1 MKPIFHKI
9 HCLFFNSYPF
19 AFSVF
24 SVFFTAVL
32 IFINYHFNLNEYL
45 VHAYSQNSLQI
56 ILYFFIYFSAFII
69 CFVAY
74 SFFTKAY
81 KFWQQKLFWI
91 IAISAPLIFG
101 FQQYFYQYQNFV
113 TTYFSTNSQA
123 IYLTTFE
130 WLCRSIILL
139 SYSFLIWKI
148 TQRNDENNFST
159 NNVSVPKNMYW
170 YMIAIIVPFV
180 VLAASTPSFQEA
192 YPKIKTVLNHEPS
205 LAKAFHFEAAYT
217 LNFIAIEVFF
227 RYILIIVLAKY
238 CGPACI
244 MAMATFYCTI
254 HFGKPLTEC
263 VSSFFGGILLGII
276 AYEYKT
282 IKGGILLHLT
292 IAYTMELAGNWF
304 IKPTVI
310 QL

>member
-1 MKPIFHKI
+1 MKPIFQRI
-9 HCLFFNSYPF
+9 HHLFFTTYPI

-24 SVFFTAVL
+24 IILFTALL
-32 IFINYHFNLNEYL
+32 IYINYHFNLNEYI
-45 VHAYSQNSLQI
+45 VNSYSKNYLQI
-56 ILYFFIYFSAFII
+56 VLYFFIYVIAFIV
-69 CFVAY
+69 CFVGYSIITNDY
-74 SFFTKAY
+74 SF
-81 KFWQQKLFWI
+81 WQRKLFWI
-91 IAISAPLIFG
+91 IVVSAPLAFG

-113 TTYFSTNSQA
+113 TAYFSTDNQA
-123 IYLTTFE
+123 VYFTTFE

-139 SYSFLIWKI
+139 SYSFLIWRI
-148 TQRNDENNFST
+148 TQKNDENNFST
-159 NNVSVPKNMYW
+159 KEVSVPKNMYL
-170 YMIAIIVPFV
+170 YMIAIIVPFII
-180 VLAASTPSFQEA
+180 LAASTPSFQEA

-227 RYILIIVLAKY
+227 RYVLIIVLAKY

-263 VSSFFGGILLGII
+263 ISSFFGGILLGII

-292 IAYTMELAGNWF
+292 IAYTMEIAGYWF
-304 IKPTVI
+304 I
-310 QL
+310 